1 MLTEVKNQWKVTRLS
16 IKYALVRELLNK
28 ATFLSNIF
36 FMVLNN
42 SCMIVQWIVLFSI
55 KDNMGDYTFRQVLL
69 LWGIAAGTY
78 GVSRFFF
85 KKSFNLSETI
95 NSGKLD
101 AYIVQPKNI
110 LLSTIT
116 SDIEV
121 SALGDILFALIVYFI
136 YGFNITTF
144 ILYLFFC
151 LTGGIM
157 LTAISVILNS
167 LSFWFNNADMIS
179 DVGNSLMVNFATYP
193 DGIFKGITKW
203 LLFTL
208 IPVGIANY
216 IPIKVLIEFNPYLL
230 IINICIC
237 LILMI
242 LAYVIFYKGLK
253 KYSSSNL
260 MSARI

>member
-36 FMVLNN
+36 FMILNN
-42 SCMIVQWIVLFSI
+42 SCMIIQWIVLFSI
-55 KDNMGDYTFRQVLL
+55 KDNMGGYTFKQVLL
-69 LWGIAAGTY
+69 LWGVAAGTY
-78 GVSRFFF
+78 GISRFFF
-85 KKSFNLSETI
+85 KKSFTLSDTI

-179 DVGNSLMVNFATYP
+179 DVGNSLMTNFATYP

-216 IPIKVLIEFNPYLL
+216 IPIKVLIEFNPHLL
-230 IINICIC
+230 IINISVC
-237 LILMI
+237 LILVI
-242 LAYVIFYKGLK
+242 LAYVIFYEGIK

>member
-1 MLTEVKNQWKVTRLS
+1 MLMDVKNQLKVTRLS

-36 FMVLNN
+36 FMILNN

-55 KDNMGDYTFRQVLL
+55 KDNMGGYTFKQVLL

-85 KKSFNLSETI
+85 KKSFSLSETI

-101 AYIVQPKNI
+101 AYIVQPKSV
-110 LLSTIT
+110 LLSAIT

-121 SALGDILFALIVYFI
+121 SALGDILFALIVYFV

-151 LTGGIM
+151 ISGGIM

-167 LSFWFNNADMIS
+167 FSFWINNADMVS

-208 IPVGIANY
+208 VPVGIANY
-216 IPIKVLIEFNPYLL
+216 IPIKVLIEFNPRLL
-230 IINICIC
+230 LINICVC
-237 LILMI
+237 LLLMI

-253 KYSSSNL
+253 RYSSSNL

>member
-16 IKYALVRELLNK
+16 IQYALVRELLNK

-36 FMVLNN
+36 FMILND

-55 KDNMGDYTFRQVLL
+55 KNNMGGYTFKQVLL
-69 LWGIAAGTY
+69 LWGMAAGTY

-116 SDIEV
+116 SDIEIA
-121 SALGDILFALIVYFI
+121 ALGDILFALIVYFI
-136 YGFNITTF
+136 YGFNMRTF
-144 ILYLFFC
+144 LLYLFFC
-151 LTGGIM
+151 ITGGVMI
-157 LTAISVILNS
+157 TAIAIILNS
-167 LSFWFNNADMIS
+167 LSFWFNNADMIA
-179 DVGNSLMVNFATYP
+179 DVGIRLIESFATYP

-203 LLFTL
+203 LLFTI
-208 IPVGIANY
+208 IPIGITNY

-230 IINICIC
+230 IINICVC
-237 LILMI
+237 LLLMI
-242 LAYVIFYKGLK
+242 LAYTIFSKGLK

>member
-1 MLTEVKNQWKVTRLS
+1 MLTAVKNQLKVTGLS
-16 IKYALVRELLNK
+16 IKYALVREFLNK
-28 ATFLSNIF
+28 ATFLSNII
-36 FMVLNN
+36 FMILNN
-42 SCMIVQWIVLFSI
+42 SCMIIQWIVLFSI
-55 KDNMGDYTFRQVLL
+55 KDDMGGYTFKQVLL
-69 LWGIAAGTY
+69 LWGISAGTY

-85 KKSFNLSETI
+85 KKAFELSETI

-116 SDIEV
+116 SDIQV
-121 SALGDILFALIVYFI
+121 SAIGDMLFAFIVYFI

-144 ILYLFFC
+144 ILFIFFC
-151 LTGGIM
+151 VTGGLM
-157 LTAISVILNS
+157 LTAISIILNS
-167 LSFWFNNADMIS
+167 LSFWFNNADMVS

-208 IPVGIANY
+208 VPVGIANY
-216 IPIKVLIEFNPYLL
+216 IPIKILIEFNPYLL
-230 IINICIC
+230 IINISVC
-237 LILMI
+237 LLLTL
-242 LAYVIFYKGLK
+242 LAFVIFYKGLRR
-253 KYSSSNL
+253 YSSSNL

>member
-1 MLTEVKNQWKVTRLS
+1 MLTEVKNQLKVTLLS

-28 ATFLSNIF
+28 TTFFSNII
-36 FMVLNN
+36 FMILNN
-42 SCMIVQWIVLFSI
+42 SSMIIQWIVLFAI
-55 KDNMGDYTFRQVLL
+55 KDNMGGYTFKQVLL
-69 LWGIAAGTY
+69 LWGISSGIY

-110 LLSTIT
+110 LLSAIT

-121 SALGDILFALIVYFI
+121 SAIGDMLFSIIVYFI
-136 YGFNITTF
+136 YGFNIRTF
-144 ILYLFFC
+144 ILYIFFC
-151 LTGGIM
+151 ITGGIM

-167 LSFWFNNADMIS
+167 LSFWFNNADMVS
-179 DVGNSLMVNFATYP
+179 DVGNSLMVNFSSYP

-203 LLFTL
+203 LLYTL
-208 IPVGIANY
+208 IPVGICNY
-216 IPIKVLIEFNPYLL
+216 IPIKVLVEFNPYLL
-230 IINICIC
+230 IINICVC
-237 LILMI
+237 LILVI
-242 LAYVIFYKGLK
+242 LAYMIFYKGLER
-253 KYSSSNL
+253 YSSSNL